1 MNFKITMPTQ
11 IQSLNILLNVKGV
24 QYLVKIDSLSFQFIC
39 FINCIFYIFTYVTF
53 RVALVTAEAALPHHL
68 NRKLEYTESNVIHLR
83 HVSSTSRI

>member
-39 FINCIFYIFTYVTF
+39 FINSIFYIFTYVTF
-53 RVALVTAEAALPHHL
+53 RVALVTAEAAFPDHL